1 MIKDTQGV
9 VMSRGWMV
17 LTRSLQ
23 AAGAQ
28 TFVECEKNLKNSA
41 REKFLIPKKKKKQ
54 PPASEAHLINA
65 FFIFIKRLW

>member
-1 MIKDTQGV
+1 
-9 VMSRGWMV
+9 MSRGWMV

-41 REKFLIPKKKKKQ
+41 REKFLIPKKQ